1 MTTRRV
7 MTLIRSRRRS
17 PRDSPQPSRRLADQC
32 DGLPAVPGITTC
44 LTLVVTPK
52 GASDDCV
59 VSGVDQTGRQ
69 NGKLE
74 RGAKIPVEVDCSAVE
89 TAEAPVETT
98 EATVENTEANSDE

>member
-1 MTTRRV
+1 
-7 MTLIRSRRRS
+7 
-17 PRDSPQPSRRLADQC
+17 
-32 DGLPAVPGITTC
+32 
-44 LTLVVTPK
+44 VVTPK